1 MGLGANCSLVAT
13 DVNCQQPKQRDYT
26 TIHSQ
31 NPNTMAEP
39 IAVED
44 EDGKGTP
51 GDAQGGESSAAAA
64 ASRKEKR
71 KAAKKEKRKLI
82 RKEQAEKVRAEEE
95 ALLNDPEE
103 QLRIRME
110 EEREK
115 ERVERERREFEEK
128 ERLFLEE
135 LERKMAE
142 EEEEARRKAIEEE
155 SKQNQ
160 ARYENESNEDDGW
173 EYVEE
178 GPPEII
184 WQGNEIIVKKN
195 RVRVKKKN
203 SDQSKKEDPNRPTS
217 NPLPPQS
224 EAFTDYKNASGVSA
238 KQLLEDVAQQVP
250 NFGTEQDKAHCP
262 FHIKTGACRFGLRC
276 SRVHFYP
283 DKSCTLL
290 IKNMYNGPG
299 LAWEQDEGLEGGE
312 LVPRKVFGEQRPVP
326 WLFSFDVDGSLGA
339 VVMLVNVTNVKEVI
353 VIHTWKWKKIGE
365 LHTDEEVE
373 RCYEEFYEDVHTEFL
388 KFGEIINFKVVEA
401 IYAYNLVLFITL
413 CTLMRNDSHL
423 DEEKSLNSASFMSLF
438 LTVCRNGS
446 FHLRG
451 NVYVHYRSLDSAVMA
466 YQSVNGRFFAG
477 KQVTCEFV
485 SVTRWKVAI
494 CGEYMKSRLKTCSR
508 GTACNFIHCFHNPG
522 GDYEWADWDKPPPK
536 YWMKEMAALFGY
548 SDESGYDKQME
559 KESFGQP
566 RNTSKMLTTDR
577 DRYDSR
583 RSRSRER
590 ESGSSSRSR
599 YEKYYGRQRQRHT
612 DDGRKQRKS
621 FDDKN
626 RHEERNS
633 ISSLHDETR
642 ASDIDC
648 DGDRSDRKRDGTGH
662 HDSTRRSSRY
672 QINEREFQD
681 HHSGSRSKTQES
693 DSDRD
698 DRGRDTHNDRIRKS
712 SRHLK
717 KVSETQDDLAESKS
731 RIYPSDLRGE
741 WFPKDRGR
749 GMKSGSHQ
757 SDFDGD
763 LLDPDREGD
772 RSNGGRRKSSRHLKS
787 GKQAADFLGDSFP
800 EERDSDRPHVQERKI
815 RRQSVSADHNGD
827 NKSKTN
833 DSGSGGDGSE
843 KDPERHTSHTKKCSR
858 HFNDISG
865 LSDDFGE
872 AGFTLSNKSDR
883 GEYDRSN
890 TEPHGVQECRHSSR
904 RDRSRKTAGEIDL
917 PDERLESGNKH
928 ENTKSSRDRR
938 REKLHNLDSRYIHD
952 GDIGQVGLREYGSEE
967 QKRSK
972 RKFTSDN
979 ASHKPDRSKR
989 RSTSNDSGHYPNQ
1002 DIDDGDRWRPDD
1014 S

>member
-1 MGLGANCSLVAT
+1 
-13 DVNCQQPKQRDYT
+13 
-26 TIHSQ
+26 
-31 NPNTMAEP
+31 MAEP

-44 EDGKGTP
+44 EDGEGTP
-51 GDAQGGESSAAAA
+51 GDARGGESSAAAA

-71 KAAKKEKRKLI
+71 KAAKKEKRKQI
-82 RKEQAEKVRAEEE
+82 RKEQAEKARAEEE

-135 LERKMAE
+135 LARKMAL
-142 EEEEARRKAIEEE
+142 EEEEARRKASEEE

-160 ARYENESNEDDGW
+160 VRLENESNEDDGW

-184 WQGNEIIVKKN
+184 WRGNEIIVKKN
-195 RVRVKKKN
+195 RVRVKKKD

-250 NFGTEQDKAHCP
+250 NFGTEHDKAHCP

-299 LAWEQDEGLEGGE
+299 LAWEQDEGLETTLLLPTYLCNG
-312 LVPRKVFGEQRPVP
+312 
-326 WLFSFDVDGSLGA
+326 LGA
-339 VVMLVNVTNVKEVI
+339 GKFSSFWM
-353 VIHTWKWKKIGE
+353 
-365 LHTDEEVE
+365 HTDEEVE
-373 RCYEEFYEDVHTEFL
+373 WCYEEFYEDVHTEFL
-388 KFGEIINFKVVEA
+388 KFGEIINFK
-401 IYAYNLVLFITL
+401 
-413 CTLMRNDSHL
+413 
-423 DEEKSLNSASFMSLF
+423 
-438 LTVCRNGS
+438 VCRNGS

-508 GTACNFIHCFHNPG
+508 GTACNFIHCFRNPG
-522 GDYEWADWDKPPPK
+522 GDYEWADWDKRPPK
-536 YWMKEMAALFGY
+536 YWAKEMAALFGY
-548 SDESGYDKQME
+548 SDESGYAKQME
-559 KESFGQP
+559 KESFGQL

-577 DRYDSR
+577 DRYGSR
-583 RSRSRER
+583 RSWSRER
-590 ESGSSSRSR
+590 ENGSSSRSR
-599 YEKYYGRQRQRHT
+599 YEKYDSRQRQRHT

-626 RHEERNS
+626 RHEETNS
-633 ISSLHDETR
+633 INSLHDESR
-642 ASDIDC
+642 ACDVDC

-672 QINEREFQD
+672 QINGIEFQD
-681 HHSGSRSKTQES
+681 HHSGSRSKSHES

-698 DRGRDTHNDRIRKS
+698 YSECDRGRDRHNDRIRKS

-717 KVSETQDDLAESKS
+717 KMSETQDDFAEGKS
-731 RIYPSDLRGE
+731 RIYPADLRGE
-741 WFPKDRGR
+741 WLPKDRGR
-749 GMKSGSHQ
+749 GIKRRSHQ
-757 SDFDGD
+757 SDSDGD

-800 EERDSDRPHVQERKI
+800 VERDSDRPHVQERKI
-815 RRQSVSADHNGD
+815 KRESVSADHNRD

-833 DSGSGGDGSE
+833 DSGSGGDGSDE
-843 KDPERHTSHTKKCSR
+843 DPERHTSRTKKCSR
-858 HFNDISG
+858 HSNDISG
-865 LSDDFGE
+865 LSDDYGE

-890 TEPHGVQECRHSSR
+890 TEPHRVQERRHSSR
-904 RDRSRKTAGEIDL
+904 RDRSRKTAREIDL
-917 PDERLESGNKH
+917 LDERLESGNNR

-938 REKLHNLDSRYIHD
+938 REKSHDLDTRCIHD
-952 GDIGQVGLREYGSEE
+952 GDIGQVGLRESGSEE

-972 RKFTSDN
+972 RKFTSNN

-989 RSTSNDSGHYPNQ
+989 RSKSNDSGYYRNQ
-1002 DIDDGDRWRPDD
+1002 DIDDGDLTIPE
-1014 S
+1014 

>member
-1 MGLGANCSLVAT
+1 
-13 DVNCQQPKQRDYT
+13 
-26 TIHSQ
+26 
-31 NPNTMAEP
+31 MAEP

-51 GDAQGGESSAAAA
+51 GDAQGGESSTAAA

-71 KAAKKEKRKLI
+71 KAAKKDKRKQI
-82 RKEQAEKVRAEEE
+82 RKEQAEKARAEEE

-135 LERKMAE
+135 LARKMAE

-160 ARYENESNEDDGW
+160 ARHENESNEDDGW

-195 RVRVKKKN
+195 RVRVKKKD

-250 NFGTEQDKAHCP
+250 NFGTEQASNLDKAHCP

-299 LAWEQDEGLEGGE
+299 LAWEQDEGLELKVASGGSWI
-312 LVPRKVFGEQRPVP
+312 VAAFVVVGATVAADHVASSYVSCNR
-326 WLFSFDVDGSLGA
+326 LGA
-339 VVMLVNVTNVKEVI
+339 GKFSLFWMVI
-353 VIHTWKWKKIGE
+353 RSMSQPQ
-365 LHTDEEVE
+365 HTDEEVE

-388 KFGEIINFKVVEA
+388 KFGEIINFKV
-401 IYAYNLVLFITL
+401 
-413 CTLMRNDSHL
+413 
-423 DEEKSLNSASFMSLF
+423 
-438 LTVCRNGS
+438 CRNGS

-466 YQSVNGRFFAG
+466 YQSANGRFFAG

-494 CGEYMKSRLKTCSR
+494 CGEYMKSRFKTCSR

-536 YWMKEMAALFGY
+536 YWVKEMAALFGY
-548 SDESGYDKQME
+548 SDKSGYDKQME
-559 KESFGQP
+559 KKSFGQP
-566 RNTSKMLTTDR
+566 RDTSKMLTTDR

-590 ESGSSSRSR
+590 ENGSSSRSR
-599 YEKYYGRQRQRHT
+599 YEKYDGRQRQRHT

-626 RHEERNS
+626 RHEETNS
-633 ISSLHDETR
+633 INSLHDESR
-642 ASDIDC
+642 ACDIDC

-672 QINEREFQD
+672 QINVREFED
-681 HHSGSRSKTQES
+681 HHSGSRSKTHES

-698 DRGRDTHNDRIRKS
+698 YSESDRGRDTHNDHIRKS

-717 KVSETQDDLAESKS
+717 KVSETQDDFAESKS
-731 RIYPSDLRGE
+731 RIYPPDPRGE
-741 WFPKDRGR
+741 WLPKDRGR
-749 GMKSGSHQ
+749 GMKSRSRQ

-763 LLDPDREGD
+763 LLDPEREGD

-787 GKQAADFLGDSFP
+787 GKQAADCLGDSFP

-815 RRQSVSADHNGD
+815 RRQSVSADHNRD

-833 DSGSGGDGSE
+833 DIGSGGDGSDE
-843 KDPERHTSHTKKCSR
+843 DPERHTSHTKKCSR
-858 HFNDISG
+858 HSNDISG
-865 LSDDFGE
+865 LSNDYGE

-890 TEPHGVQECRHSSR
+890 TEPHRVQEHRHSSR

-917 PDERLESGNKH
+917 PDERLESGNNH

-938 REKLHNLDSRYIHD
+938 REKSHDLDTRYIHD
-952 GDIGQVGLREYGSEE
+952 GDIGQVGLRESGSEE

-989 RSTSNDSGHYPNQ
+989 RSKSNDSGYYPNQ
-1002 DIDDGDRWRPDD
+1002 DIDDGDRWRPDN